1 MYLYSNKYSKLF
13 KLWLISCI
21 FIVFLI
27 ISVGGL
33 TRITNSGLSITEW
46 ELFEGILPP
55 YTLEKWNNYFSL
67 YKEIPQFKILYPNM
81 TLDEFKVIFYWEYI
95 HRILARLLGLFFL
108 IPLVFFTIKKIIQKE
123 YLINFYL
130 IFFLICLQGFIG
142 WFMVSSGLTND
153 VTVSHYRLAMHLSM
167 AFIIVSLLYWNYL
180 NYTYNQEKSLIR
192 NFRYNYKFQFLY
204 LLVFL
209 QIIFG
214 AFVSGLDAGMI
225 YQTWPLMGDGFFPN
239 DSYNIKLIEFF
250 DFDNRSLVQF
260 YHRSLAYLLYFY
272 SLYVGYTV
280 FNLAKK
286 ELNKIF
292 LTYFIF
298 LNIQVVLGILTLISG
313 LNIQLSV
320 LHQFIGVILVLT
332 SLKLTYRISK

>member
-1 MYLYSNKYSKLF
+1 MYLYSEKYSKLF
-13 KLWLISCI
+13 KLWLIISI
-21 FIVFLI
+21 FTVFLI

-55 YTLEKWNNYFSL
+55 LTLERWNNYFIL

-81 TLDEFKVIFYWEYI
+81 TLDEFKIIFYWEYV
-95 HRILARLLGLFFL
+95 HRILGRFLGLFFL
-108 IPLVFFTIKKIIQKE
+108 IPLVFFTLKKVIRRE
-123 YLINFYL
+123 YLINFYF
-130 IFFLICLQGFIG
+130 IFFLICLQGFVG

-153 VTVSHYRLAMHLSM
+153 VTVSHYRLAMHLSV
-167 AFIIVSLLYWNYL
+167 AFIIVSLMYWNYL
-180 NYTYNQEKSLIR
+180 NFAYNQKKSLIR
-192 NFRYNYKFQFLY
+192 NFSYNYKFQLLY

-225 YQTWPLMGDGFFPN
+225 YQTWPLMGDSFFPN
-239 DSYNIKLIEFF
+239 DSYNIKFVELLN
-250 DFDNRSLVQF
+250 FDNRSLVQF
-260 YHRSLAYLLYFY
+260 YHRTLAYLLYFY
-272 SLYVGYTV
+272 SIYVGCTV
-280 FNLAKK
+280 FNYAKK
-286 ELNKIF
+286 DLNKIF
-292 LTYFIF
+292 LTYFSF

-313 LNIQLSV
+313 LNMQLSV

>member
-1 MYLYSNKYSKLF
+1 MYLYSEKYSKLF
-13 KLWLISCI
+13 KLWLILSI
-21 FIVFLI
+21 FTVFLI

-46 ELFEGILPP
+46 ELFGGILPP
-55 YTLEKWNNYFSL
+55 LTSEKWNNYFIL

-81 TLDEFKVIFYWEYI
+81 TLEEFKVIFYWEYI
-95 HRILARLLGLFFL
+95 HRILGRFLGLFFL
-108 IPLVFFTIKKIIQKE
+108 IPLVFFSIKKIIKRE

-167 AFIIVSLLYWNYL
+167 AFIIVSLMYWNYL
-180 NYTYNQEKSLIR
+180 SFISNKKKSLLK
-192 NFRYNYKFQFLY
+192 NFNFNYKFQFLY

-225 YQTWPLMGDGFFPN
+225 YQTWPLMGDSFFPN
-239 DSYNIKLIEFF
+239 DSYNIKFVEFF
-250 DFDNRSLVQF
+250 NFDNRSLVQF

-272 SLYVGYTV
+272 SIYVGYTV
-280 FNLAKK
+280 FNHAQK
-286 ELNKIF
+286 ELKKIF
-292 LTYFIF
+292 LTYFSF
-298 LNIQVVLGILTLISG
+298 LNIQVVLGILTLVSG
-313 LNIQLSV
+313 LNMQLSV

>member
-1 MYLYSNKYSKLF
+1 MYLYSEKYSKLF
-13 KLWLISCI
+13 KLWLIISI
-21 FIVFLI
+21 FTVFLI

-55 YTLEKWNNYFSL
+55 LTLERWNNYFIL

-81 TLDEFKVIFYWEYI
+81 TLDEFKIIFYWEYI
-95 HRILARLLGLFFL
+95 HRILGRFLGLFFL
-108 IPLVFFTIKKIIQKE
+108 IPLVFFTLKKIIRRE
-123 YLINFYL
+123 YLINFYF
-130 IFFLICLQGFIG
+130 IFFLICLQGFVG

-153 VTVSHYRLAMHLSM
+153 VTVSHYRLAMHLSV
-167 AFIIVSLLYWNYL
+167 AFIIVSLMYWNYL
-180 NYTYNQEKSLIR
+180 NFAYNQKKSLIR
-192 NFRYNYKFQFLY
+192 NFSYNYKFQLLY

-239 DSYNIKLIEFF
+239 DSYNIKFVELLN
-250 DFDNRSLVQF
+250 FDNRSLVQF
-260 YHRSLAYLLYFY
+260 YHRTLAYLLYFY
-272 SLYVGYTV
+272 SIYVGYTV
-280 FNLAKK
+280 FNYTKK
-286 ELNKIF
+286 DLKKIF
-292 LTYFIF
+292 LTYFSF

-313 LNIQLSV
+313 LNMQLSV

>member
-1 MYLYSNKYSKLF
+1 MYLYSEKYSKLF
-13 KLWLISCI
+13 KLWLIISI
-21 FIVFLI
+21 FTVFLI

-55 YTLEKWNNYFSL
+55 LTLERWNNYFIL

-81 TLDEFKVIFYWEYI
+81 TLDEFKIIFYWEYV
-95 HRILARLLGLFFL
+95 HRILGRFLGLFFL
-108 IPLVFFTIKKIIQKE
+108 IPLVFFTLKKIIRRE
-123 YLINFYL
+123 YLINFYF
-130 IFFLICLQGFIG
+130 IFFLICLQGFVG

-153 VTVSHYRLAMHLSM
+153 VTVSHYRLAMHLSV
-167 AFIIVSLLYWNYL
+167 AFIIVSLMYWNYL
-180 NYTYNQEKSLIR
+180 NFAYNQKKSLIR
-192 NFRYNYKFQFLY
+192 NFSYNYKFQLLY
-204 LLVFL
+204 LLFFL

-225 YQTWPLMGDGFFPN
+225 YQTWPLMGDSFFPN
-239 DSYNIKLIEFF
+239 DSYNIKFVELLN
-250 DFDNRSLVQF
+250 FDNRSLVQF
-260 YHRSLAYLLYFY
+260 YHRTLAYLLYFY
-272 SLYVGYTV
+272 SIYVGYTV
-280 FNLAKK
+280 FNYAKK
-286 ELNKIF
+286 DLNKIF
-292 LTYFIF
+292 LTYFSF

-313 LNIQLSV
+313 LNMQLSV

>member
-55 YTLEKWNNYFSL
+55 YTLEKWNTYFSL
-67 YKEIPQFKILYPNM
+67 YKEIPQFQILYPNM

-95 HRILARLLGLFFL
+95 HRILGRFLGLFFL

-239 DSYNIKLIEFF
+239 DSYNIKLSEFF

-272 SLYVGYTV
+272 RVNQN
-280 FNLAKK
+280 F
-286 ELNKIF
+286 F
-292 LTYFIF
+292 
-298 LNIQVVLGILTLISG
+298 GIA
-313 LNIQLSV
+313 
-320 LHQFIGVILVLT
+320 
-332 SLKLTYRISK
+332 

>member
-1 MYLYSNKYSKLF
+1 MYLYSEKYSKLF
-13 KLWLISCI
+13 KLWLIISI
-21 FIVFLI
+21 FTVFLI

-33 TRITNSGLSITEW
+33 TRITNSGLYITEW

-55 YTLEKWNNYFSL
+55 LTLERWNNYFIL

-81 TLDEFKVIFYWEYI
+81 TLDEFKIIFYWEYV
-95 HRILARLLGLFFL
+95 HRILGRFLGLFFL
-108 IPLVFFTIKKIIQKE
+108 IPLVFFTLKKVIRRE
-123 YLINFYL
+123 YLINFYF
-130 IFFLICLQGFIG
+130 IFFLICLQGFVG

-153 VTVSHYRLAMHLSM
+153 VTVSHYRLAMHLSV
-167 AFIIVSLLYWNYL
+167 AFIIVSLMYWNYL
-180 NYTYNQEKSLIR
+180 NFAYNQKKSLIR
-192 NFRYNYKFQFLY
+192 NFSYNYKFQLLY

-225 YQTWPLMGDGFFPN
+225 YQTWPLMGDSFFPN
-239 DSYNIKLIEFF
+239 DSYNIKFVELLN
-250 DFDNRSLVQF
+250 FDNRSLVQF
-260 YHRSLAYLLYFY
+260 YHRTLAYLLYFY
-272 SLYVGYTV
+272 SIYVGYTV
-280 FNLAKK
+280 FNYAKK
-286 ELNKIF
+286 DLNKIF
-292 LTYFIF
+292 LTYFSF

-313 LNIQLSV
+313 LNMQLSV

>member
-1 MYLYSNKYSKLF
+1 MYLYSEKYSKLF
-13 KLWLISCI
+13 KLWLIISI
-21 FIVFLI
+21 FTVFLI

-55 YTLEKWNNYFSL
+55 LTLERWNNYFIL
-67 YKEIPQFKILYPNM
+67 YKETPQFKILYPNM
-81 TLDEFKVIFYWEYI
+81 TLDEFKIIFYWEYV
-95 HRILARLLGLFFL
+95 HRILGRFLGLFFL
-108 IPLVFFTIKKIIQKE
+108 IPLVFFTLKKVIRRE
-123 YLINFYL
+123 YLINFYF
-130 IFFLICLQGFIG
+130 IFFLICLQGFVG

-153 VTVSHYRLAMHLSM
+153 VTVSHYRLAMHLSV
-167 AFIIVSLLYWNYL
+167 AFIIVSLMYWNYL
-180 NYTYNQEKSLIR
+180 NFAYNQKKSLIR
-192 NFRYNYKFQFLY
+192 NFSYNYKFQLLY

-225 YQTWPLMGDGFFPN
+225 YQTWPLMGDSFFPN
-239 DSYNIKLIEFF
+239 DSYNIKFVELLN
-250 DFDNRSLVQF
+250 FDNRSLVQF
-260 YHRSLAYLLYFY
+260 YHRTLAYLLYFY
-272 SLYVGYTV
+272 SIYVGYTV
-280 FNLAKK
+280 FNYAKK
-286 ELNKIF
+286 DLNKIF
-292 LTYFIF
+292 LTYFSF

-313 LNIQLSV
+313 LNMQLSV

>member
-1 MYLYSNKYSKLF
+1 MYLYSEKYSKLF
-13 KLWLISCI
+13 KLWLILSI
-21 FIVFLI
+21 FTVFLI

-55 YTLEKWNNYFSL
+55 LTLERWNNYFIL

-81 TLDEFKVIFYWEYI
+81 TLDEFKIIFYWEYI
-95 HRILARLLGLFFL
+95 HRILGRFLGLFFL
-108 IPLVFFTIKKIIQKE
+108 IPLVFFTLKKIIRRE
-123 YLINFYL
+123 YLINFYF
-130 IFFLICLQGFIG
+130 IFFLICLQGFVG

-153 VTVSHYRLAMHLSM
+153 VTVSHYRLAMHLSV
-167 AFIIVSLLYWNYL
+167 AFIIVSLMYWNYL
-180 NYTYNQEKSLIR
+180 NFAYNQKKSLIR
-192 NFRYNYKFQFLY
+192 NFSYNYKFQLLY

-239 DSYNIKLIEFF
+239 DSYNIKFVELLN
-250 DFDNRSLVQF
+250 FDNRSLVQF
-260 YHRSLAYLLYFY
+260 YHRTLAYLLYFY
-272 SLYVGYTV
+272 SIYVGYTV
-280 FNLAKK
+280 FNYTKK
-286 ELNKIF
+286 DLKKIF
-292 LTYFIF
+292 LTYFSF

-313 LNIQLSV
+313 LNMQLSV